1 MLLLTLKNASFQP
14 FSVEK
19 LLVSYLVSAYPG
31 RIPGCDGMAT
41 QQILKDYPQ
50 LAEKGVVPDC
60 SQLFRWHPELQS
72 LLKRFF
78 RIPPNQMSF

>member
-1 MLLLTLKNASFQP
+1 
-14 FSVEK
+14 
-19 LLVSYLVSAYPG
+19 
-31 RIPGCDGMAT
+31 MAT